1 MLNFNA
7 NQKIMNKN
15 ELEGILRLHKL
26 WLLDDKEGEQA
37 DLRGSD
43 LSHANLS
50 HANLLRANLTDANLS
65 RADLSYAD
73 LSYSNLSRA
82 DLSYAD
88 LTNADLFGA
97 DLSYANLT
105 NANLTYAD
113 LSYANLTNAKLTYA
127 DLSYANLTNA
137 NLTYADLRR
146 SDLTDANLTKA
157 DLRGS
162 DLTKANLKDAIF
174 KSNKLSEQTKNP
186 SYGENTMN
194 FTVTKK
200 SPSKIIKGYYDDI
213 NLFLRVADPI
223 LDHGK
228 PEDESFQC
236 KVTNSNK
243 SAWIQY
249 GKKLSNINVVFLDL
263 KQRWEGYT
271 AIYEDEI
278 VTITL

>member
-1 MLNFNA
+1 M
-7 NQKIMNKN
+7 NQNK
-15 ELEGILRLHKL
+15 LEEILRLHKL

-73 LSYSNLSRA
+73 LSYANLSRA

-88 LTNADLFGA
+88 LTNADLFG
-97 DLSYANLT
+97 
-105 NANLTYAD
+105 
-113 LSYANLTNAKLTYA
+113 A

-174 KSNKLSEQTKNP
+174 KINKLSEQTKNP

-213 NLFLRVADPI
+213 NLFLRVAYPI
-223 LDHGK
+223 LDHGQ